1 MPNSLKDRILAAC
14 KAENVE
20 VIGELTNDP
29 DTDGSFI
36 AFIELR
42 RDKRG
47 YQRPSKLTLSKL
59 SNTISDL
66 NARIDFVLIQNKR
79 IDMTS
84 SVKTALEQRLPRLVN
99 NVFINEKKSVFEVWI
114 EPRQRLSEDEMR
126 DVQSVVSELFSVLR
140 VKNHRIIYT
149 TSAKLPTP
157 TSVLS
162 AIRTLAPAS
171 PTQIEDFLKI
181 KGFEIPNRIW
191 TERMLDRLRRS
202 ERLLRLAQ
210 TQKYVLTLNTL
221 KLLGSRKDRMSPDVV
236 RALDLARRRE

>member
-84 SVKTALEQRLPRLVN
+84 SVKTALEQRL
-99 NVFINEKKSVFEVWI
+99 
-114 EPRQRLSEDEMR
+114 
-126 DVQSVVSELFSVLR
+126 R
-140 VKNHRIIYT
+140 V
-149 TSAKLPTP
+149 
-157 TSVLS
+157 
-162 AIRTLAPAS
+162 
-171 PTQIEDFLKI
+171 
-181 KGFEIPNRIW
+181 
-191 TERMLDRLRRS
+191 
-202 ERLLRLAQ
+202 
-210 TQKYVLTLNTL
+210 
-221 KLLGSRKDRMSPDVV
+221 
-236 RALDLARRRE
+236 